1 MRKIV
6 LSAVF
11 ALGMGL
17 AASTGA
23 SATPLSAGLSTGT
36 AAVPNASLLQD
47 VAMVCRRITVCRR
60 NYHGRRICRV
70 ERVCR
75 HRW

>member
-23 SATPLSAGLSTGT
+23 SATPLSIGLSSG
-36 AAVPNASLLQD
+36 AAASPNASLLQD
-47 VAMVCRRITVCRR
+47 VRMVCRRVTVCHRG
-60 NYHGRRICRV
+60 YHGRRVCETRRTCR
-70 ERVCR
+70 ER
-75 HRW
+75 W

>member
-17 AASTGA
+17 VASTGA
-23 SATPLSAGLSTGT
+23 SATPLSAGLSTGAT
-36 AAVPNASLLQD
+36 AVPNASLIQD
-47 VAMVCRRITVCRR
+47 VAWRCRRITVCHRGR
-60 NYHGRRICRV
+60 YGRRVCRV

-75 HRW
+75 RWW

>member
-6 LSAVF
+6 LSAVL

-23 SATPLSAGLSTGT
+23 SATPLSIGLTNG
-36 AAVPNASLLQD
+36 AAAAPNASLIED
-47 VAMVCRRITVCRR
+47 VAWRCRRVTVCHRGR
-60 NYHGRRICRV
+60 YGRRVCETR
-70 ERVCR
+70 RVCR
-75 HRW
+75 HW